1 MNLVTKD
8 IEDSF
13 FPALDKVANE
23 LGASSVHMLSVMYS
37 ESGCSPKAHNDN
49 PKNLE
54 PEKRWNASGLIQF
67 MPATLKA
74 LGYKGTHTDFRKL
87 SATEQLPWVKKY
99 YAPFQGQLK
108 SIAAL
113 YVATFLP
120 ALTSKASDPK
130 FVLTAK
136 HGPLGFAYSPNA
148 AFDTN
153 KDYAITVQELEDAV
167 SRNCKAERFAQLKA
181 RLTGEGLT
189 PVTESSTIDLRTI
202 RGMQQGLA
210 SLGFDPGVIDGIMGP
225 KTSGAVLAFQTMHG
239 LEADGIYGP
248 LTRAM
253 LAAKLPQEKPKKN
266 APAGPTD

>member
-1 MNLVTKD
+1 MKLLTLD
-8 IEDSF
+8 IEEAF
-13 FPALDKVANE
+13 FYDLKIIAEGLEADPI
-23 LGASSVHMLSVMYS
+23 HMLSVMYS
-37 ESGCSPKAHNDN
+37 ESGCNPKAHNDN
-49 PKNLE
+49 PKNLD

-67 MPATLKA
+67 MPATLKH
-74 LGYKGTHTDFRKL
+74 LGYRGTHTDFRKL
-87 SATEQLPWVKKY
+87 SATEQLQWVKKY
-99 YAPFQGQLK
+99 YAPFKGQLK

-136 HGPLGFAYSPNA
+136 NGPLGFAYSPNA

-167 SRNCKAERFAQLKA
+167 SRNCKAPRFAQLVA
-181 RLTGEGLT
+181 RLTGEGLS

-202 RGMQQGLA
+202 RGMQMGLA

-225 KTSGAVLAFQTMHG
+225 KTSGAVLAFQMMNG

-253 LAAKLPQEKPKKN
+253 LANKLPKAKDAK
-266 APAGPTD
+266 ASSD